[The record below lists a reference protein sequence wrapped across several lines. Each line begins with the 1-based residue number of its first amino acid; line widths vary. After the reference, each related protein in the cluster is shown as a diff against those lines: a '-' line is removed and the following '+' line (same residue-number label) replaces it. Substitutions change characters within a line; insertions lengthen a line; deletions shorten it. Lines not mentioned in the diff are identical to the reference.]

1 MNIQLLIEGIMLC
14 GAGREK
20 LNKRQRYF
28 VASHYAMIEGIDSNK
43 AEKMI
48 IKFFKQS
55 HINPSDWSKTDLV
68 QVIKISLIKDFNI
81 YAYYEKS
88 EIIGDYIR
96 RRNDL
101 NIEYLRRAIKYCRD
115 QVFCHA
121 KDYRYDQLWLSN
133 QVYRQM
139 TLYVYQN
146 YVLFNQPESS
156 LSVNE
161 DRSRQF
167 KYITN
172 YIEQYFTHY
181 GDISARAMLFLL
193 DLHLDDDRKYK
204 ANLDYQKLLDAVKSK
219 VVTIEHLND
228 PMPNDSLDQIIHDY
242 LERINYDIHFNQSN
256 YVDSAY
262 VPVQNA
268 IATFLCNLDLKQ
280 EITYEAVLKLI
291 YNRID
296 HTGIFAP
303 KPKQPNM
310 LQKLVR
316 IFK

>member
-14 GAGREK
+14 GEGREK

-28 VASHYAMIEGIDSNK
+28 VASHYAMIEGIESDK

-81 YAYYEKS
+81 YAYYDKS
-88 EIIGDYIR
+88 EIIGDYVR

-121 KDYRYDQLWLSN
+121 EDYRYDQFWLSN

-156 LSVNE
+156 LNVRE
-161 DRSRQF
+161 QRSRQF
-167 KYITN
+167 KYIKN
-172 YIEQYFTHY
+172 YIEQYFTYY
-181 GDISARAMLFLL
+181 GDISASAMLFLL

-204 ANLDYQKLLDAVKSK
+204 ANLDYQKLLDTVKSE

-228 PMPNDSLDQIIHDY
+228 PMTNDSLDQIIHDY
-242 LERINYDIHFNQSN
+242 LERIDNDIHFDQSN

-291 YNRID
+291 HNRID
-296 HTGIFAP
+296 HTGVFAP
-303 KPKQPNM
+303 KPKKPNM

>member
-1 MNIQLLIEGIMLC
+1 MNIQLLIDSIVLC
-14 GAGREK
+14 GEGREK
-20 LNKRQRYF
+20 LNKRQRYL
-28 VASHYAMIEGIDSNK
+28 VASHYAMIEGIDSDK

-55 HINPSDWSKTDLV
+55 HINPSDWSKNDLI

-81 YAYYEKS
+81 KAYYDKS
-88 EIIGDYIR
+88 EIIGEYIR
-96 RRNDL
+96 RRNGL

-121 KDYRYDQLWLSN
+121 EDYRYDQCWLSN

-181 GDISARAMLFLL
+181 SDISVSAMLFLL

-228 PMPNDSLDQIIHDY
+228 PMTDDSLDQIIHDY
-242 LERINYDIHFNQSN
+242 LENINYDIHFDQSN

-262 VPVQNA
+262 VPIQNA
-268 IATFLCNLDLKQ
+268 IATFLCNLDLTQ

-291 YNRID
+291 HNRID
-296 HTGIFAP
+296 HTGVFAP